1 MKRAPPRNKT
11 QAGATSATTQ
21 GPAFMTKTDFVYQ
34 SLNQAIVEGQLKP
47 GERLIIDDMASR
59 FSVSAIPVRE
69 ALQQLQADGLV
80 EIQPHIGATVS
91 QFSNDAVV
99 ELFALMEGLEVIAAE
114 HAAGKMSAEAEQQL
128 TDLINAMEKSGRARQ
143 HETWAEQN
151 NAFHL
156 AICGIAHMPTLLELT
171 ERVLLKWKRLRKHSY
186 HSGAPANWQEADQE
200 HRQIVALLKGGDTK
214 ELVAL
219 IRKHNQQALRQY
231 LKKTK

>member
-1 MKRAPPRNKT
+1 MTRKVPRK
-11 QAGATSATTQ
+11 QMHAATADR

-34 SLNQAIVEGQLKP
+34 SLNQAIVEGLLKP
-47 GERLIIDDMASR
+47 GERLVIDDVARR

-69 ALQQLQADGLV
+69 ALQQLQADGLI

-99 ELFALMEGLEVIAAE
+99 ELFALMEGLEAIAAE
-114 HAAGKMSAEAEQQL
+114 HAAGKMDDDAQQEL
-128 TDLINAMEKSGRARQ
+128 EDLIAAMEKAGRGRQ
-143 HETWAEQN
+143 HEAWAEHN

-156 AICGIAHMPTLLELT
+156 AICAIANMPTLLDLT
-171 ERVLLKWKRLRKHSY
+171 ERVLLKWKRLRKNSSY
-186 HSGAPANWQEADQE
+186 AGASVNWQEADKE
-200 HRQIVALLKGGDTK
+200 HRQIVALLKSGDAK
-214 ELVAL
+214 ALVAL